1 MLDCIGLGYVVLH
14 WIGLCYVELVCVGL
28 YCVVLCW
35 VGLCWNELG
44 CGVVCCVASCHVLL
58 YVALC
63 HVVLF
68 HVTLCR
74 GIVSCCVVSC
84 VVLCCVVSCCVI
96 SCYVV
101 SWHCVMLCCVVLSCV
116 MLSHVMLYHPTLGW
130 VVSCSVGAWKALLSI
145 PQPFSCQVLACLH
158 PPASISHS
166 STRGQSW
173 LLAVSGHE
181 LIVLLLIPA
190 AGMPLM
196 LCSWLSSTLVKEAA
210 LHLLMAV

>member
-1 MLDCIGLGYVVLH
+1 MLRCVTLCRFMLRCVMVLRH
-14 WIGLCYVELVCVGL
+14 
-28 YCVVLCW
+28 VVLC
-35 VGLCWNELG
+35 
-44 CGVVCCVASCHVLL
+44 HVLF
-58 YVALC
+58 YAVLC
-63 HVVLF
+63 HVVSF
-68 HVTLCR
+68 HVTLCH

-84 VVLCCVVSCCVI
+84 CVVVCHIVLCHVVLCSVVLCHVVACHVVS
-96 SCYVV
+96 
-101 SWHCVMLCCVVLSCV
+101 
-116 MLSHVMLYHPTLGW
+116 SHVGLGW

>member
-1 MLDCIGLGYVVLH
+1 VV
-14 WIGLCYVELVCVGL
+14 W
-28 YCVVLCW
+28 CVVLLRVMSCCMLRC
-35 VGLCWNELG
+35 VTLCRFMLR
-44 CGVVCCVASCHVLL
+44 CVM
-58 YVALC
+58 ALC
-63 HVVLF
+63 HVVL
-68 HVTLCR
+68 C
-74 GIVSCCVVSC
+74 S
-84 VVLCCVVSCCVI
+84 VVLCHVVACHVVS
-96 SCYVV
+96 
-101 SWHCVMLCCVVLSCV
+101 
-116 MLSHVMLYHPTLGW
+116 SHVGLGW

>member
-1 MLDCIGLGYVVLH
+1 MLRCFM
-14 WIGLCYVELVCVGL
+14 
-28 YCVVLCW
+28 
-35 VGLCWNELG
+35 
-44 CGVVCCVASCHVLL
+44 
-58 YVALC
+58 LC
-63 HVVLF
+63 HVVLCCA
-68 HVTLCR
+68 VLGCSAPYCVGLGCVGMR
-74 GIVSCCVVSC
+74 CVVMVC
-84 VVLCCVVSCCVI
+84 VVLCCGVVCPVVLCCDGLCCGVVWYVI
-96 SCYVV
+96 
-101 SWHCVMLCCVVLSCV
+101 LCCVVMVCV
-116 MLSHVMLYHPTLGW
+116 GLGYAVSSHVGLGW
-130 VVSCSVGAWKALLSI
+130 FVSCSVGAWKALLSI

>member
-1 MLDCIGLGYVVLH
+1 MCCFVS
-14 WIGLCYVELVCVGL
+14 CV
-28 YCVVLCW
+28 
-35 VGLCWNELG
+35 
-44 CGVVCCVASCHVLL
+44 VVCCVVSRSAVSC
-58 YVALC
+58 YVVSWYCVMLRCVMCCSMLCCVMLCHFMLRCVMALC
-63 HVVLF
+63 HVVLCRVVLSC
-68 HVTLCR
+68 VTL
-74 GIVSCCVVSC
+74 S
-84 VVLCCVVSCCVI
+84 
-96 SCYVV
+96 
-101 SWHCVMLCCVVLSCV
+101 CVMLCCVVLSCV

>member
-1 MLDCIGLGYVVLH
+1 MLCHFMLR
-14 WIGLCYVELVCVGL
+14 CVM
-28 YCVVLCW
+28 
-35 VGLCWNELG
+35 
-44 CGVVCCVASCHVLL
+44 
-58 YVALC
+58 ALC
-63 HVVLF
+63 HVVLCRVVLSC
-68 HVTLCR
+68 VTL
-74 GIVSCCVVSC
+74 S
-84 VVLCCVVSCCVI
+84 
-96 SCYVV
+96 
-101 SWHCVMLCCVVLSCV
+101 CVMLCCVVLSCV

-210 LHLLMAV
+210 LRLLMAV

>member
-1 MLDCIGLGYVVLH
+1 MLR
-14 WIGLCYVELVCVGL
+14 CVMCCSML
-28 YCVVLCW
+28 
-35 VGLCWNELG
+35 
-44 CGVVCCVASCHVLL
+44 CCVMLCHFMLRCVM
-58 YVALC
+58 ALC
-63 HVVLF
+63 HVVL
-68 HVTLCR
+68 C
-74 GIVSCCVVSC
+74 S
-84 VVLCCVVSCCVI
+84 VVLCHVVACHVVS
-96 SCYVV
+96 
-101 SWHCVMLCCVVLSCV
+101 
-116 MLSHVMLYHPTLGW
+116 SHVGLGW

-196 LCSWLSSTLVKEAA
+196 LCSWLNSTLVKEAA